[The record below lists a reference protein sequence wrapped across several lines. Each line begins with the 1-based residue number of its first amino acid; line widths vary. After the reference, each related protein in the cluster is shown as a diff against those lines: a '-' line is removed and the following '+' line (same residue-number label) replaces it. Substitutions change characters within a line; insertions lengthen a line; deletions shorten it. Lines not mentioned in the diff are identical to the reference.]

1 MQSSW
6 SGPRQFMI
14 HAPAIQEE
22 FFHGRPGHVSMTGP
36 GDMRGRTR
44 LADQDLQNLVQGTDG
59 A

>member
-14 HAPAIQEE
+14 HARSIQEE

-36 GDMRGRTR
+36 GDMPGRTH
-44 LADQDLQNLVQGTDG
+44 LAAQDLQNLVQRTDG